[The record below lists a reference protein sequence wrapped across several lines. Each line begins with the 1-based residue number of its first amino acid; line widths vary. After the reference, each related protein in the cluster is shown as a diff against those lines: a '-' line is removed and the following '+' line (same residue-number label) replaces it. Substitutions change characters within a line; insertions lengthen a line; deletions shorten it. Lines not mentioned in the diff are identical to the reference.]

1 MKSPLLCLTTM
12 LVGTSLAS
20 AQPAAPAPA
29 DAPAAT
35 RKESATPAPAAG
47 RAGGAGGNRPAAPL
61 RDPLT
66 PGYVKATELPDG
78 QVPPMEA
85 DGNFIIGPT
94 HTPAPEM
101 SPVTDEAMKGTVFEF
116 SLESADSKF
125 YPGVARDEPAAGAPR
140 GGGGP
145 VGNHPQPYTRKVKV
159 YVPKQYVPGT
169 VAPVMITTDGDGR
182 AYNVLDHLIPLK
194 KLPVMI
200 VVSIPPGGPDGLGGE
215 RNLEYDTVSGKY
227 SDFVESEVLPM
238 AEKVANVKLTK
249 DPDGRAVMG
258 TSSGAAASMTMAW
271 FHPERYH
278 RVLTF
283 SGTFVNQQWPVDP
296 ALPHGAWHY
305 HETLIPN
312 SPVKPLRIYMECGDR
327 DNFGRADGFHD
338 WVQANENMAKVLAEK
353 GYHYKFVF
361 ARNAGHTDRPTI
373 SELYPTALQW
383 VWQGY
388 PIAGK

>member
-1 MKSPLLCLTTM
+1 MKSPLLCLATM
-12 LVGTSLAS
+12 LIGTSLAS
-20 AQPAAPAPA
+20 AQAADSASGAP
-29 DAPAAT
+29 AT
-35 RKESATPAPAAG
+35 RKADAPAPAAG
-47 RAGGAGGNRPAAPL
+47 RAGGAARPAAPQ

-66 PGYVKATELPDG
+66 PGYVTATELPDG
-78 QVPPMEA
+78 AVPPMEA

-101 SPVTDEAMKGTVFEF
+101 SPLADESMRGKVYEF
-116 SLESADSKF
+116 SLESTESKF
-125 YPGVARDEPAAGAPR
+125 YPGIARDEPATGAPR
-140 GGGGP
+140 GGAGP
-145 VGNHPQPYTRKVKV
+145 VSSHAQPYTRKVKV

-169 VAPVMITTDGDGR
+169 EAAVMITTDGDNR
-182 AYNVLDHLIPLK
+182 AYNVLDHLIPQK
-194 KLPVMI
+194 KLPVMN
-200 VVSIPPGGPDGLGGE
+200 VVSIPPGGPDGQGGQ

-227 SDFVESEVLPM
+227 SDFVETEVLPI

-249 DPDGRAVMG
+249 NPDGRAVMG

-327 DNFGRADGFHD
+327 DNFGRNDGFHD
-338 WVQANENMAKVLAEK
+338 WVLANENMARVLAEK

-361 ARNAGHTDRPTI
+361 ARGAGHTDRPTI
-373 SELYPTALQW
+373 SQLYPTALQW
-383 VWQGY
+383 IWQGY
-388 PIAGK
+388 PIDGK